1 MCFPV
6 KLHFPVSCKVVRVSP
21 CRVGVE
27 VADGDAGSVD
37 VERKASGESR
47 RAAVI
52 YPLDPEAVRGAG
64 RDAAVPGFRE
74 AKIMGPELE
83 EVRGS
88 PQRVAPRG
96 VTPHSYLREPASR
109 PAPDHDP
116 ARRGVVV
123 ARADAA

>member
-52 YPLDPEAVRGAG
+52 YPLDPEAMRAAG
-64 RDAAVPGFRE
+64 RDAGMPAH
-74 AKIMGPELE
+74 
-83 EVRGS
+83 
-88 PQRVAPRG
+88 RVASVMGAELVEVLGIPQPTGPRRG
-96 VTPHSYLREPASR
+96 TPEPYLREPPGRRAL
-109 PAPDHDP
+109 DHDP
-116 ARRGVVV
+116 
-123 ARADAA
+123 